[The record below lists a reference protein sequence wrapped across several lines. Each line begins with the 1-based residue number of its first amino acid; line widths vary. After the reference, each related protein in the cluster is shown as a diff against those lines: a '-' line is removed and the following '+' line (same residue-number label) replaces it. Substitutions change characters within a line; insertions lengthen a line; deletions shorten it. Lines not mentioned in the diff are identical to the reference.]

1 MLRDRVKKYFLDE
14 ELNCAESMLAAA
26 NEEYGLGL
34 TPGEIEL
41 MRGFGGGMGYGTTC
55 GAISGSI
62 AALSKLICVKVDKDT
77 AHEVTSG
84 FLEEFEKR
92 FASSRCDDLV
102 PVYKKEDVR
111 CYELLLLT
119 ADLLEE
125 TLAKYNT

>member
-1 MLRDRVKKYFLDE
+1 MLRDKVKKYFLDE
-14 ELNCAESMLAAA
+14 GLNCAESMLAAA
-26 NEEYGLGL
+26 NEEYEMGL
-34 TPGEIEL
+34 TDGEIEL

-55 GAISGSI
+55 GAISGSV
-62 AALSKLICVKVDKDT
+62 AALSKLICIKVDKDT

-84 FLEEFEKR
+84 FVEEFEKR
-92 FASSRCDDLV
+92 FKSTLCDDLV

-125 TLAKYNT
+125 VIAKNKV